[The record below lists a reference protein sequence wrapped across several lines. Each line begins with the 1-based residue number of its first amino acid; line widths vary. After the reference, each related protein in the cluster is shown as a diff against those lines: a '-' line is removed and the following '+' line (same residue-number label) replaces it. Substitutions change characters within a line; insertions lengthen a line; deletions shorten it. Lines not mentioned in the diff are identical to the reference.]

1 MKFKTF
7 ASVAAAAAVLSVSAV
22 SFAGGPAVYAEPASM
37 GHFYAE
43 GNLGVFNA
51 THEVTFSSPDS
62 ATPPV
67 TTTYLAHGLQNS
79 ASFGG
84 GFGYGFTTARHM
96 YLGID
101 LNAAITPADAQ
112 ITFDNNSFKSE
123 LNYKFNLNLNPG
135 VMINHSTL
143 MYAVI
148 GGSYAN
154 YKLTQTYTDTAT
166 NTAAPVSN
174 AVSSHA
180 WGFVFGGG
188 LRHAVTQTVSV
199 FGECNYFQYA
209 DQKNVTKLTGGS
221 DVYSADKLSMNG
233 SSYKVGVLVNFF

>member
-51 THEVTFSSPDS
+51 THEVTFSSTDS

-154 YKLTQTYTDTAT
+154 YKLTQTYTANLDAT
-166 NTAAPVSN
+166 PTSK
-174 AVSSHA
+174 AVNSHA

-199 FGECNYFQYA
+199 FGEYNNFHYA
-209 DQKNVTKLTGGS
+209 DQKNVTKITVT
-221 DVYSADKLSMNG
+221 DTNTYSADKLSING